1 MILNFAKFYRMEG
14 AKECWSPMVKKCR
27 FCGKSFP
34 TDMALKRHLRENH
47 RGYYYGIK
55 LAPVITVIVI
65 VLAIIFIA
73 TFPGGTMPTTISTG
87 PHVATPPTTQIH
99 TTQDQTKQRRPAPD
113 FELPEI
119 DELGLTGKTVRLSQ
133 FEGKPVFLEFMS
145 PTCPHCLRMAP
156 IIKGLEE
163 KYGDRIVFISVVY
176 PAGGI
181 EHASKVLAEEGLNW
195 IHVVDERARVFDAY
209 DVSGTPTYIVLDKDH
224 VEVKRIVGENS
235 KEVLEEAILS
245 VIS

>member
-1 MILNFAKFYRMEG
+1 MARR
-14 AKECWSPMVKKCR
+14 CR

-34 TDMALKRHLRENH
+34 TDMALKKHIRKSH
-47 RGYYYGIK
+47 RGYYYGIR
-55 LAPVITVIVI
+55 LAPIIAIIVI
-65 VLAIIFIA
+65 MLAIIFIA
-73 TFPGGTMPTTISTG
+73 TLPGGVTPTTISTG
-87 PHVATPPTTQIH
+87 PHVTTPPATQTHI
-99 TTQDQTKQRRPAPD
+99 TQAQTRQKRPAPD

-195 IHVVDERARVFDAY
+195 IHVVDGRARVFDAY